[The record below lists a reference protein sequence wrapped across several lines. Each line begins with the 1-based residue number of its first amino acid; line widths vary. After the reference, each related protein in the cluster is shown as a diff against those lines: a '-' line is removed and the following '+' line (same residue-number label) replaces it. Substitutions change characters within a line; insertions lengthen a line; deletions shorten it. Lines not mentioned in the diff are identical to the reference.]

1 MFGKYDCMSV
11 IISCEIHLQCSI
23 SVIFLSVMRW
33 AIQLFYQSFKFIHAF
48 TKIQLPVKV
57 CTKQVYSTAV
67 HSCTVFEYLSWAD
80 SENSSKCLF
89 FQLSVTGRSL
99 RGLEPSLRSFRWMQS
114 LGKFPVNN
122 SQVSNE
128 EHYQT
133 CKCCKSSP
141 QNIKYKIHFA
151 KTTKTKI
158 PQIRINPA
166 ARVKVG
172 VTALMAGL
180 VLARPQLYPLLR
192 GYQLLG
198 PPGLVR
204 AECAVNPMI

>member
-1 MFGKYDCMSV
+1 M
-11 IISCEIHLQCSI
+11 
-23 SVIFLSVMRW
+23 
-33 AIQLFYQSFKFIHAF
+33 
-48 TKIQLPVKV
+48 
-57 CTKQVYSTAV
+57 
-67 HSCTVFEYLSWAD
+67 
-80 SENSSKCLF
+80 F
-89 FQLSVTGRSL
+89 FQLSVTGWSL
-99 RGLEPSLRSFRWMQS
+99 RSLEPSLRSFRWMQS

-151 KTTKTKI
+151 QTTKI

-172 VTALMAGL
+172 VAALMAGL
-180 VLARPQLYPLLR
+180 VLARPQLYPRPYGLGPLLR
-192 GYQLLG
+192 GYPPLVKLPPLG
-198 PPGLVR
+198 HPGLVR
-204 AECAVNPMI
+204 AECAVNPMIIITI

>member
-1 MFGKYDCMSV
+1 
-11 IISCEIHLQCSI
+11 
-23 SVIFLSVMRW
+23 
-33 AIQLFYQSFKFIHAF
+33 
-48 TKIQLPVKV
+48 
-57 CTKQVYSTAV
+57 
-67 HSCTVFEYLSWAD
+67 
-80 SENSSKCLF
+80 
-89 FQLSVTGRSL
+89 
-99 RGLEPSLRSFRWMQS
+99 MQS

-180 VLARPQLYPLLR
+180 VLARPQLYPRPFGLGPLLR
-192 GYQLLG
+192 GYPLLG